1 MQKDLIKNIE
11 FEKKLK
17 LYDLTDIASGG
28 IESRTLAQ
36 KEKFTMTL
44 FAFDKGEGI
53 SEYVMPGESMVYVYS
68 GEVEIAIDGS
78 SFPALKKGELIMV
91 PADTLYSIDAVV
103 ECKLMILILKE

>member
-1 MQKDLIKNIE
+1 
-11 FEKKLK
+11 
-17 LYDLTDIASGG
+17 
-28 IESRTLAQ
+28 
-36 KEKFTMTL
+36 
-44 FAFDKGEGI
+44 
-53 SEYVMPGESMVYVYS
+53 MPGESMVYVYS